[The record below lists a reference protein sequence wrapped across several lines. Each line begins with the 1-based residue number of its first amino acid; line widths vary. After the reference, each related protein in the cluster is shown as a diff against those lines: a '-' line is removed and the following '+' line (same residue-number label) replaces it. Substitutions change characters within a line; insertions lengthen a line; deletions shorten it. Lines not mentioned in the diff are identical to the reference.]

1 MRFAAVVVFALFAVA
16 GCHRDLAR
24 PAGYTR
30 ISADNHE
37 LRDAF
42 DDDADKVRIIMIVS
56 PS

>member
-1 MRFAAVVVFALFAVA
+1 MPSRVVVLLLFVLAA
-16 GCHRDLAR
+16 GCLHERAR
-24 PAGYTR
+24 PSVTT

-42 DDDADKVRIIMIVS
+42 DADADKVRIIMLVS

>member
-1 MRFAAVVVFALFAVA
+1 MPSRLVVLLFFALAA
-16 GCHRDLAR
+16 CQHQRAR
-24 PAGYTR
+24 LSVTT

-42 DDDADKVRIIMIVS
+42 DADADKVRIIMLVS